1 MPGINICTS
10 AREQNSDILIVAGS
24 DADLANLPQE

>member
-1 MPGINICTS
+1 MSGVDIYTS
-10 AREQNSDILIVAGS
+10 SGKQNGDILMVAGS